1 MYYSA
6 IKTTLTFVVSTT
18 FMGILTFFM
27 PTANAYNGVT
37 ILLSAETATNQEFV
51 EHFKSEMMA
60 HKANH
65 LRVTVINI
73 QDEEKVVVAE
83 NSELV
88 IALGVKALDWASKL
102 RTSTPVIGV
111 FTPLPTFNALLNTS
125 KRELGNFSAIVLDQ
139 PYSRQV
145 ALIRLAMPDAKNLGV
160 LLGNVSSQQAD
171 TLNEA
176 ADKNAFNLIERLIYT
191 PADLIP
197 KLKNL
202 LHDSD
207 ALLAIPDPA
216 IYSRE
221 TAQPILLTSYR
232 HAKPVFGYSL
242 SYVRAGALAAVYS
255 TTKQLAKQAVEMAIE
270 SKNTPDQLPAP
281 QTPQYFSVA
290 INQQVARA
298 LNLVLPSEV
307 NLLEKLIQLESDDE
321 ESH

>member
-1 MYYSA
+1 M
-6 IKTTLTFVVSTT
+6 V
-18 FMGILTFFM
+18 ILNFFM
-27 PTANAYNGVT
+27 PTVAYAYNGVT

-51 EHFKSEMMA
+51 EQFKSEMMA

-88 IALGVKALDWASKL
+88 IALGVKALDLASKL
-102 RTSTPVIGV
+102 RTTTPVIGV

-139 PYSRQV
+139 PYSRQI
-145 ALIRLAMPDAKNLGV
+145 ALIRLAIPDAKNLGV

-191 PADLIP
+191 PSDLIP

-281 QTPQYFSVA
+281 QTPKYFSVA
-290 INQQVARA
+290 INQQVARS
-298 LNLVLPSEV
+298 LSMTLPSE
-307 NLLEKLIQLESDDE
+307 LTLREKLIQLENDDE